1 MNRNIACIE
10 NLLVE
15 EKNFTKINITHF
27 CSRKLIYRS
36 FLFKKTHLLDILSI
50 CLFVTPG
57 FKGTKPGASHTCAK
71 KTTYIITECIEINV
85 NNIRVFIT

>member
-15 EKNFTKINITHF
+15 EKIFTKINITHF

-50 CLFVTPG
+50 CLFNNENISTLMER
-57 FKGTKPGASHTCAK
+57 ASALQHCQLK
-71 KTTYIITECIEINV
+71 
-85 NNIRVFIT
+85 